1 MAGSM
6 AAERPGRMPIH
17 PQLRG
22 QDAAAHG
29 GPPEPLGETI
39 EAPFDQYQRYTITSA
54 VAQAMTEHPVTGVTG
69 ASASDDVRGPR
80 VLDVG
85 GHHTDFWGRPRR
97 PIAEFL
103 PELSTVTL
111 DVGPNPIAGYVR
123 GRGDAL
129 PVRDGSFDLV
139 CAVDVLEHVPAEAR
153 PTLVKEMTRASGR
166 AVLLAA
172 PFDHPEVERA
182 EMFVTDFIQ
191 RTCGYDQGQLREHRE
206 RGLPDLA
213 ATCREF
219 ARAGWHVRVWPYG
232 NLWRWVLMMIDKHAI
247 QVLPGSRRLHM
258 QLDRQY
264 NERWFANDT
273 ALPCYRYFIGATA
286 RADDPLLPWL
296 EQRFGAAEDPAR
308 VWPERASTDSRRSG
322 ITSPCTRRIRRGS
335 RSWSRMRR
343 DDHIAELEGVR
354 DDLLKHLGALR
365 DENARLDTML
375 RSIERSPAFRLT
387 AAIRR
392 IWPRG
397 R

>member
-1 MAGSM
+1 MAT
-6 AAERPGRMPIH
+6 ERTGQLPMLPQVRGREADD
-17 PQLRG
+17 Q
-22 QDAAAHG
+22 G

-54 VAQAMTEHPVTGVTG
+54 VARAMAEGDTH
-69 ASASDDVRGPR
+69 APR

-103 PELSTVTL
+103 PDLSTVTL

-153 PTLVKEMTRASGR
+153 PTLVGEMTRASRR

-182 EMFVTDFIQ
+182 EKFVADFIQ

-206 RGLPDLA
+206 RGLPNLA

-219 ARAGWHVRVWPYG
+219 ARVGWHVRVWPYG

-247 QVLPGSRRLHM
+247 QVLPGSRRVHM
-258 QLDRQY
+258 QLDRHY
-264 NERWFANDT
+264 NERYFKDDT
-273 ALPCYRYFIGATA
+273 ALPSYRYFICATKN
-286 RADDPLLPWL
+286 ADDPLLPWL
-296 EQRFGAAEDPAR
+296 EQRFGAANDPAR
-308 VWPERASTDSRRSG
+308 VWPAARIEGLEAIWDY
-322 ITSPCTRRIRRGS
+322 IAVHAANQTRQSQLDPLLRG
-335 RSWSRMRR
+335 
-343 DDHIAELEGVR
+343 DQIAELEAVR
-354 DDLLKHLGALR
+354 DDLLKNFEAVKA
-365 DENARLDTML
+365 ENARLDAML
-375 RSIERSPAFRLT
+375 HRIERSPAFRLT

-392 IWPRG
+392 IWPRA

>member
-1 MAGSM
+1 M
-6 AAERPGRMPIH
+6 AAERTGRMPVH

-22 QDAAAHG
+22 QEAAALG

-39 EAPFDQYQRYTITSA
+39 EAPFDQYQRYMITSA
-54 VAQAMTEHPVTGVTG
+54 VAHAMTDRG
-69 ASASDDVRGPR
+69 ADADAGAGAGTNQARGPR

-103 PELSTVTL
+103 PELPTVTL

-139 CAVDVLEHVPAEAR
+139 CAVDVLEHVPNEAR
-153 PTLVKEMTRASGR
+153 PTLVKEMTRASRR

-182 EMFVTDFIQ
+182 EKFVTDFIQ

-213 ATCREF
+213 ATCHEF

-247 QVLPGSRRLHM
+247 QVLPGSRRAHM

-264 NERWFANDT
+264 NERWFANDN
-273 ALPCYRYFIGATA
+273 ALPSYRYFIGATA

-296 EQRFGAAEDPAR
+296 EQRFGAADDPAR
-308 VWPERASTDSRRSG
+308 VWPERIEGLDAIWDY
-322 ITSPCTRRIRRGS
+322 ITVHAANQTRQTQLEPL
-335 RSWSRMRR
+335 RR

-354 DDLLKHLGALR
+354 DDLLKHLDAVKS
-365 DENARLDTML
+365 ENTRLDAML
-375 RSIERSPAFRLT
+375 RSIERSPAFRL
-387 AAIRR
+387 AAAVRR
-392 IWPRG
+392 IWPRA

>member
-1 MAGSM
+1 M
-6 AAERPGRMPIH
+6 AAERTARMPVF

-22 QDAAAHG
+22 QDAAALG
-29 GPPEPLGETI
+29 GPPEPIGETI
-39 EAPFDQYQRYTITSA
+39 EAPFDQYQRYMITSA
-54 VAQAMTEHPVTGVTG
+54 VAHAMMREANGTDG
-69 ASASDDVRGPR
+69 ADGSDTLR

-97 PIAEFL
+97 PIEEFL
-103 PELSTVTL
+103 PELFTMTL
-111 DVGPNPIAGYVR
+111 DVGPNPLAGYVR

-129 PVRDGSFDLV
+129 PVRGGSFDLV

-153 PTLVKEMTRASGR
+153 PTLVGEMTRASRR

-182 EMFVTDFIQ
+182 EKFVTDFIQ

-264 NERWFANDT
+264 NERWFNDDT
-273 ALPCYRYFIGATA
+273 ALPCYRYFISATA

-296 EQRFGAAEDPAR
+296 EQRFGAADDPAR
-308 VWPERASTDSRRSG
+308 VWPARIEGLDAIWDY
-322 ITSPCTRRIRRGS
+322 ITVHAANQTRQAELEPQ
-335 RSWSRMRR
+335 RR
-343 DDHIAELEGVR
+343 DDHVAELEGIR
-354 DDLLKHLGALR
+354 EDLQKSLDAVR
-365 DENARLDTML
+365 DENTRLNIML
-375 RSIERSPAFRLT
+375 RGIERSPAFRL
-387 AAIRR
+387 AAAVRR
-392 IWPRG
+392 IWPRP

>member
-1 MAGSM
+1 MATAGRMASVM
-6 AAERPGRMPIH
+6 AAERTGRMPVH

-22 QDAAAHG
+22 QEAAALG

-39 EAPFDQYQRYTITSA
+39 EAPFDQYQRYMITSA
-54 VAQAMTEHPVTGVTG
+54 VAHAMTGT
-69 ASASDDVRGPR
+69 PR

-85 GHHTDFWGRPRR
+85 GHHTDFWGRARR

-103 PELSTVTL
+103 PTLRTVTL
-111 DVGPNPIAGYVR
+111 DVGPNPNAGYVR

-153 PTLVKEMTRASGR
+153 PTLVREMTRASRR

-182 EMFVTDFIQ
+182 EKFVTDFIQ

-247 QVLPGSRRLHM
+247 QVLPGSRRSHM

-264 NERWFANDT
+264 NERWFESDN
-273 ALPCYRYFIGATA
+273 ALPSYRYFIGATA
-286 RADDPLLPWL
+286 RADDPLLSWL
-296 EQRFGAAEDPAR
+296 EQRFGAADDPAR
-308 VWPERASTDSRRSG
+308 VWPAARIEGLDAIWDY
-322 ITSPCTRRIRRGS
+322 IAVHAANQTRQTQLEPL
-335 RSWSRMRR
+335 RR
-343 DDHIAELEGVR
+343 DDHVAELEGVR
-354 DDLLKHLGALR
+354 DDLQKHLEAMTA
-365 DENARLDTML
+365 ENARLDAML
-375 RSIERSPAFRLT
+375 RRIERSPAFRL
-387 AAIRR
+387 AAAVRR
-392 IWPRG
+392 LWPRA

>member
-1 MAGSM
+1 M
-6 AAERPGRMPIH
+6 AAERTGRMPVH

-22 QDAAAHG
+22 QDAAALG

-39 EAPFDQYQRYTITSA
+39 EAPFDQYQRYMITSA
-54 VAQAMTEHPVTGVTG
+54 VAQAMAERDGVTG
-69 ASASDDVRGPR
+69 AMCDDARAPR

-103 PELSTVTL
+103 PELPTVTL

-139 CAVDVLEHVPAEAR
+139 CAVDVLEHVPAAAR
-153 PTLVKEMTRASGR
+153 PTLVGEMTRASRR

-182 EMFVTDFIQ
+182 EKFVTDFIQ

-247 QVLPGSRRLHM
+247 QVLPGSRRPQM

-273 ALPCYRYFIGATA
+273 PSPAIATSSAPPRA
-286 RADDPLLPWL
+286 RTI
-296 EQRFGAAEDPAR
+296 RCCRGSNSGSAR
-308 VWPERASTDSRRSG
+308 PTIRRGCGRRRASRGSTRSG
-322 ITSPCTRRIRRGS
+322 ITSPCTPRIRRGR
-335 RSWSRMRR
+335 RSWSRCAAT
-343 DDHIAELEGVR
+343 ITSPSSKAC
-354 DDLLKHLGALR
+354 
-365 DENARLDTML
+365 AR
-375 RSIERSPAFRLT
+375 IC
-387 AAIRR
+387 
-392 IWPRG
+392 
-397 R
+397 

>member
-1 MAGSM
+1 M
-6 AAERPGRMPIH
+6 
-17 PQLRG
+17 
-22 QDAAAHG
+22 
-29 GPPEPLGETI
+29 
-39 EAPFDQYQRYTITSA
+39 
-54 VAQAMTEHPVTGVTG
+54 
-69 ASASDDVRGPR
+69 
-80 VLDVG
+80 LDVG

-129 PVRDGSFDLV
+129 PVRGGSFDLV

-153 PTLVKEMTRASGR
+153 PTLVGEMTRASRR

-182 EMFVTDFIQ
+182 EKFVTDFIQ

-264 NERWFANDT
+264 NERWFNDDT
-273 ALPCYRYFIGATA
+273 ALPSYRYFISATA

-296 EQRFGAAEDPAR
+296 EQRFGAADDPAR
-308 VWPERASTDSRRSG
+308 VWPARIEGLDAIWDY
-322 ITSPCTRRIRRGS
+322 ITVHAANQTRQAELEPQ
-335 RSWSRMRR
+335 RR
-343 DDHIAELEGVR
+343 DDHVAELEGIR
-354 DDLLKHLGALR
+354 EDLQKSLDAVR
-365 DENARLDTML
+365 DENTRLNIML
-375 RSIERSPAFRLT
+375 RGIERSPAFRL
-387 AAIRR
+387 AAAVRR
-392 IWPRG
+392 IWPRP